1 MIAEIKEL
9 TISAPHAYI
18 PPRPAVKSKQPH
30 SMPSHNKTGCMAV
43 RGGKEE
49 PDGGIRRPTCERGG
63 MLWGVYVCL
72 PVLERG
78 ICWAGA
84 PCALSA
90 CRHSWPGGRFL
101 TPIYGRQRYIFFR
114 FLPNLS
120 PLFCILAGNF
130 NWFAS
135 FSQSGLSHFPAQYN
149 TCQFS
154 LPIDN
159 LCFSKIIT

>member
-1 MIAEIKEL
+1 ML
-9 TISAPHAYI
+9 TYRLDPLSNPNSPIVCH
-18 PPRPAVKSKQPH
+18 RTE
-30 SMPSHNKTGCMAV
+30 KTRCMAV

-78 ICWAGA
+78 RCWAGA
-84 PCALSA
+84 PCALPA
-90 CRHSWPGGRFL
+90 CRHSGPGGRFL

-130 NWFAS
+130 NWFAN
-135 FSQSGLSHFPAQYN
+135 FFLNQVCPI
-149 TCQFS
+149 S
-154 LPIDN
+154 LH
-159 LCFSKIIT
+159 KIIFASVLFP

>member
-1 MIAEIKEL
+1 ML
-9 TISAPHAYI
+9 TYRLDPLSNPNSPIVCH
-18 PPRPAVKSKQPH
+18 RTE
-30 SMPSHNKTGCMAV
+30 KTRCMAV

-49 PDGGIRRPTCERGG
+49 PDGGIRRPTCERGDVMG
-63 MLWGVYVCL
+63 CLCL
-72 PVLERG
+72 PSCPGEGNMLGRG
-78 ICWAGA
+78 TLCTLSLSPLWA
-84 PCALSA
+84 
-90 CRHSWPGGRFL
+90 WGRFL
-101 TPIYGRQRYIFFR
+101 TSIYERQSYIFFR

-135 FSQSGLSHFPAQYN
+135 FSQSGLPHFPAQYN

>member
-1 MIAEIKEL
+1 ML
-9 TISAPHAYI
+9 TYRLDPLSNPNSPIVCHRTTKLGAWLWEEGRKSLTVESVGL
-18 PPRPAVKSKQPH
+18 PA
-30 SMPSHNKTGCMAV
+30 
-43 RGGKEE
+43 RGGNVM
-49 PDGGIRRPTCERGG
+49 GC
-63 MLWGVYVCL
+63 LCL
-72 PVLERG
+72 PSCPGEGNMLARG
-78 ICWAGA
+78 TLCTLSLSPLWA
-84 PCALSA
+84 
-90 CRHSWPGGRFL
+90 WGRFL
-101 TPIYGRQRYIFFR
+101 TSIYERQSYIFFR

-159 LCFSKIIT
+159 LCFSKIITWD

>member
-1 MIAEIKEL
+1 ML
-9 TISAPHAYI
+9 TYRLDPLSNPNSPIVCH
-18 PPRPAVKSKQPH
+18 RTE
-30 SMPSHNKTGCMAV
+30 KTRCMAV

-78 ICWAGA
+78 NMLGRGTLCTLSLSPLWA
-84 PCALSA
+84 
-90 CRHSWPGGRFL
+90 WGRFL
-101 TPIYGRQRYIFFR
+101 TSIYERQSYIFFR

>member
-1 MIAEIKEL
+1 ML
-9 TISAPHAYI
+9 TYRLDPLSNPNSPIVCH
-18 PPRPAVKSKQPH
+18 RTE
-30 SMPSHNKTGCMAV
+30 KTRCMAV

-49 PDGGIRRPTCERGG
+49 PDGGIRRPACERGT
-63 MLWGVYVCL
+63 LWGVYVCL

-90 CRHSWPGGRFL
+90 CRHSGPGGRFL

-130 NWFAS
+130 NWFAN
-135 FSQSGLSHFPAQYN
+135 FFLNLVCPI
-149 TCQFS
+149 S
-154 LPIDN
+154 LH
-159 LCFSKIIT
+159 KIIFASVLFP

>member
-1 MIAEIKEL
+1 MSNPNSPIVCHRTE
-9 TISAPHAYI
+9 
-18 PPRPAVKSKQPH
+18 
-30 SMPSHNKTGCMAV
+30 KTRCMAV

-90 CRHSWPGGRFL
+90 YRHSGPGADFSHPYTNGKVTYFSASCQIFL
-101 TPIYGRQRYIFFR
+101 LYFVFWQGILTGLPVFLNLVYPI
-114 FLPNLS
+114 S
-120 PLFCILAGNF
+120 PHNIIP
-130 NWFAS
+130 AS
-135 FSQSGLSHFPAQYN
+135 FLFP
-149 TCQFS
+149 
-154 LPIDN
+154 
-159 LCFSKIIT
+159 

>member
-1 MIAEIKEL
+1 ML
-9 TISAPHAYI
+9 TYRLDPLSNPNSPIVCH
-18 PPRPAVKSKQPH
+18 RTE
-30 SMPSHNKTGCMAV
+30 KTRCMAV

-63 MLWGVYVCL
+63 CYGVFISAFL
-72 PVLERG
+72 FWRG
-78 ICWAGA
+78 EDAGQGH
-84 PCALSA
+84 LV
-90 CRHSWPGGRFL
+90 HSQLVAHSGPGDRFP
-101 TPIYGRQRYIFFR
+101 TPIYGRQRYIFFC

-135 FSQSGLSHFPAQYN
+135 FSQSGLSHFLAQYN

-154 LPIDN
+154 LSIDN

>member
-1 MIAEIKEL
+1 ML
-9 TISAPHAYI
+9 TYRLDPLSNPNSPIVCHRTTKRGAWLWDEVRKSLTVESVGL
-18 PPRPAVKSKQPH
+18 PA
-30 SMPSHNKTGCMAV
+30 
-43 RGGKEE
+43 REGGVMGYSCLLSCPGE
-49 PDGGIRRPTCERGG
+49 GRR
-63 MLWGVYVCL
+63 
-72 PVLERG
+72 
-78 ICWAGA
+78 CWAEA

-90 CRHSWPGGRFL
+90 CRHSGPGVRFL

-135 FSQSGLSHFPAQYN
+135 FSQSGLSHFLAQYN

-159 LCFSKIIT
+159 LCFSKIITWD

>member
-1 MIAEIKEL
+1 ML
-9 TISAPHAYI
+9 TYRLDPLSNPNSPIVCH
-18 PPRPAVKSKQPH
+18 RTE
-30 SMPSHNKTGCMAV
+30 KTRCMAV

-90 CRHSWPGGRFL
+90 CRHSGPGDRFL
-101 TPIYGRQRYIFFR
+101 TPINGWQRYIFFR

-135 FSQSGLSHFPAQYN
+135 FSQSGLSHFPHN
-149 TCQFS
+149 
-154 LPIDN
+154 
-159 LCFSKIIT
+159 IIPASFLFP

>member
-1 MIAEIKEL
+1 ML
-9 TISAPHAYI
+9 TYRLDPLSNPNSPIVCH
-18 PPRPAVKSKQPH
+18 RTE
-30 SMPSHNKTGCMAV
+30 KTRCMAV

-78 ICWAGA
+78 EDAGQGHLVHCHLVA
-84 PCALSA
+84 TLGL
-90 CRHSWPGGRFL
+90 GGRFL
-101 TPIYGRQRYIFFR
+101 TPINGWQRYIFFR

-135 FSQSGLSHFPAQYN
+135 FSQSGISHFPHN
-149 TCQFS
+149 
-154 LPIDN
+154 
-159 LCFSKIIT
+159 IIPASFLFP

>member
-1 MIAEIKEL
+1 ML
-9 TISAPHAYI
+9 TYRLDPLSNPNSPIVCH
-18 PPRPAVKSKQPH
+18 RTE
-30 SMPSHNKTGCMAV
+30 KTRCMAV

-49 PDGGIRRPTCERGG
+49 PDGGIRRPACERGDVMG
-63 MLWGVYVCL
+63 YSCL
-72 PVLERG
+72 PSCPGEGGR
-78 ICWAGA
+78 CWAGA

-90 CRHSWPGGRFL
+90 CRPLRARDKFP
-101 TPIYGRQRYIFFR
+101 TPIYGWQRYIFFR

>member
-1 MIAEIKEL
+1 ML
-9 TISAPHAYI
+9 TYRLDPLSNPNSPIVCH
-18 PPRPAVKSKQPH
+18 RTE
-30 SMPSHNKTGCMAV
+30 KTRCMAV

-90 CRHSWPGGRFL
+90 CRHSGPGADFSHPYTNGKVTYFSASCQIFL
-101 TPIYGRQRYIFFR
+101 LYFVFWQGILTGLPVFLNLVCPISLHKI
-114 FLPNLS
+114 
-120 PLFCILAGNF
+120 I
-130 NWFAS
+130 FAS
-135 FSQSGLSHFPAQYN
+135 VLFP
-149 TCQFS
+149 
-154 LPIDN
+154 
-159 LCFSKIIT
+159 

>member
-1 MIAEIKEL
+1 ML
-9 TISAPHAYI
+9 TYRLDPLSNPNSPIVCH
-18 PPRPAVKSKQPH
+18 RTE
-30 SMPSHNKTGCMAV
+30 KTRCMAV

-63 MLWGVYVCL
+63 CYGVFISAFL
-72 PVLERG
+72 SWRG
-78 ICWAGA
+78 GGRCWAGA

-90 CRHSWPGGRFL
+90 CRHSGPGGRFL
-101 TPIYGRQRYIFFR
+101 TPINGWQRYIFFR

-149 TCQFS
+149 TCLFS

-159 LCFSKIIT
+159 LYFSKIIT

>member
-1 MIAEIKEL
+1 ML
-9 TISAPHAYI
+9 TYRLDPLSNPNSPIVCH
-18 PPRPAVKSKQPH
+18 RTE
-30 SMPSHNKTGCMAV
+30 KTRCMAV

-63 MLWGVYVCL
+63 CYGVFMSAFL
-72 PVLERG
+72 SWRG
-78 ICWAGA
+78 EYAGQGH
-84 PCALSA
+84 LV
-90 CRHSWPGGRFL
+90 HSLLVAHSGPGGRFP

-135 FSQSGLSHFPAQYN
+135 FSQSGLSHFPHNIIPA
-149 TCQFS
+149 
-154 LPIDN
+154 
-159 LCFSKIIT
+159 CFLFP

>member
-1 MIAEIKEL
+1 ML
-9 TISAPHAYI
+9 TYRLDPLSNPNSPIVCH
-18 PPRPAVKSKQPH
+18 RTE
-30 SMPSHNKTGCMAV
+30 KTRCMAV

-90 CRHSWPGGRFL
+90 CRHSGPGADFSHPYTNGKVTYFSASCQIFL
-101 TPIYGRQRYIFFR
+101 LYFVFWQGILTGLPVFLNLVYPISPHNIIPAC
-114 FLPNLS
+114 FL
-120 PLFCILAGNF
+120 
-130 NWFAS
+130 
-135 FSQSGLSHFPAQYN
+135 FP
-149 TCQFS
+149 
-154 LPIDN
+154 
-159 LCFSKIIT
+159 

>member
-1 MIAEIKEL
+1 ML
-9 TISAPHAYI
+9 TYRLDPLSNPNSPIVCH
-18 PPRPAVKSKQPH
+18 RTE
-30 SMPSHNKTGCMAV
+30 KTRCMAV

-63 MLWGVYVCL
+63 CYGVFISAFL
-72 PVLERG
+72 FWRG
-78 ICWAGA
+78 EDAGQGHLVHCHLVA
-84 PCALSA
+84 TLGL
-90 CRHSWPGGRFL
+90 GGRFL
-101 TPIYGRQRYIFFR
+101 TPINGWQRYIFFR

>member
-1 MIAEIKEL
+1 ML
-9 TISAPHAYI
+9 TYRLDPLSNPNSPIVCH
-18 PPRPAVKSKQPH
+18 RTE
-30 SMPSHNKTGCMAV
+30 KTRCMAV

-90 CRHSWPGGRFL
+90 CRHSGPGADFSHPYTNGKVTYFSASCQIFL
-101 TPIYGRQRYIFFR
+101 LYFVFWQGILTGLPVFLNLVYPI
-114 FLPNLS
+114 S
-120 PLFCILAGNF
+120 PHNIIP
-130 NWFAS
+130 AS
-135 FSQSGLSHFPAQYN
+135 FLFP
-149 TCQFS
+149 
-154 LPIDN
+154 
-159 LCFSKIIT
+159 

>member
-1 MIAEIKEL
+1 ML
-9 TISAPHAYI
+9 TYRLDPLSNPNSPIVCH
-18 PPRPAVKSKQPH
+18 RTE
-30 SMPSHNKTGCMAV
+30 KTRCMAV

-49 PDGGIRRPTCERGG
+49 PDGGIRRPACERGT
-63 MLWGVYVCL
+63 LWGVYVCL

-78 ICWAGA
+78 RYWAGA

-90 CRHSWPGGRFL
+90 CRHSGPGGRFP

-130 NWFAS
+130 NWFANFFLNLVYPIS
-135 FSQSGLSHFPAQYN
+135 PHNIIPASVLFP
-149 TCQFS
+149 
-154 LPIDN
+154 
-159 LCFSKIIT
+159 

>member
-1 MIAEIKEL
+1 ML
-9 TISAPHAYI
+9 TYRLDPLSNPNSPIVCH
-18 PPRPAVKSKQPH
+18 RTE
-30 SMPSHNKTGCMAV
+30 KTRCMAV

-90 CRHSWPGGRFL
+90 YRHSGPGADFSHPYTNGKVTYFSASCQIFL
-101 TPIYGRQRYIFFR
+101 LYFVFWQGILTGLPVFLNLVYPI
-114 FLPNLS
+114 S
-120 PLFCILAGNF
+120 PHNIIP
-130 NWFAS
+130 AS
-135 FSQSGLSHFPAQYN
+135 FLFP
-149 TCQFS
+149 
-154 LPIDN
+154 
-159 LCFSKIIT
+159 

>member
-1 MIAEIKEL
+1 ML
-9 TISAPHAYI
+9 TYRLDPLSNPNSPIVCH
-18 PPRPAVKSKQPH
+18 RTE
-30 SMPSHNKTGCMAV
+30 KTRCMTV

-49 PDGGIRRPTCERGG
+49 PDGGIRRPACERGG
-63 MLWGVYVCL
+63 RYGVFMSAFL
-72 PVLERG
+72 SWRG
-78 ICWAGA
+78 EDAGQGH
-84 PCALSA
+84 LV
-90 CRHSWPGGRFL
+90 HSLLVAHSGPGGRFP

>member
-1 MIAEIKEL
+1 ML
-9 TISAPHAYI
+9 TYRLDPLSNPNSPIVCH
-18 PPRPAVKSKQPH
+18 RTE
-30 SMPSHNKTGCMAV
+30 KTRCMAV

-90 CRHSWPGGRFL
+90 CRHSEPGGRFL

-135 FSQSGLSHFPAQYN
+135 FSQSGLSHFPHN
-149 TCQFS
+149 
-154 LPIDN
+154 
-159 LCFSKIIT
+159 IIPASFLFP